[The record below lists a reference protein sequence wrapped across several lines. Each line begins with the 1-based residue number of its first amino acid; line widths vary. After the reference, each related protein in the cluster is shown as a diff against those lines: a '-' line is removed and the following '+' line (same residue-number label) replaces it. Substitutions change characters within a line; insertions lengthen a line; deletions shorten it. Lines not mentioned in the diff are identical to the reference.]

1 MKQKL
6 NVVIGI
12 LVATFLFQSGL
23 KVVLAS
29 TVEYPFESIR
39 ITDAKTFQVIVP
51 DNLPST
57 SMLTPRV
64 NVGERLSIYFAGI
77 DLVRGDYTQPTAMIV
92 VTNELG
98 QDLAR
103 YVINRDAPGELE
115 NEWAFA
121 WHILI
126 DPTVGIYKDLILSS
140 DMKEFHIVQNIA
152 SNTWTFQDD
161 QKFPY
166 LTVADSFL
174 EEDDLN
180 IEIAAYVEASKEDA
194 TQSERLRLYQFVSTV
209 ANIGLT
215 SCANP
220 TSSSPSSIS
229 NDFVALEHYDLIN
242 ELSQQIKAVFA
253 S

>member
-57 SMLTPRV
+57 SMLTPKV

-77 DLVRGDYTQPTAMIV
+77 DLVQGDNTSPTAMIV

-103 YVINRDAPGELE
+103 YVINRIAFGELE

-126 DPTVGIYKDLILSS
+126 DPTVGIYKDLILVN

-166 LTVADSFL
+166 LTVTDSFL
-174 EEDDLN
+174 EEDNLN

-220 TSSSPSSIS
+220 TSSEASSIP
-229 NDFVALEHYDLIN
+229 NDFVALEHDDLIN

>member
-57 SMLTPRV
+57 SMLTPKV

-77 DLVRGDYTQPTAMIV
+77 DLVQGDNTSPTAMIV

-103 YVINRDAPGELE
+103 YVINRNAPGELE

-126 DPTVGIYKDLILSS
+126 DPTVGIYKDLNLVN
-140 DMKEFHIVQNIA
+140 DMKEFHIVQNVA

-209 ANIGLT
+209 VNIGLT

-220 TSSSPSSIS
+220 TSSSPSSIP
-229 NDFVALEHYDLIN
+229 NDFVALEHDDLIN

>member
-57 SMLTPRV
+57 SMLTPKV

-77 DLVRGDYTQPTAMIV
+77 DLVQGDYTQPTAMIV

-103 YVINRDAPGELE
+103 YVINRNAPGELE

-126 DPTVGIYKDLILSS
+126 DPTVGIYKDLILVN

-215 SCANP
+215 SCANS
-220 TSSSPSSIS
+220 TSSSASSIP
-229 NDFVALEHYDLIN
+229 NDFVALEHDDLIN